1 MKTHRLIAV
10 LFAASLSSG
19 FAAELSRTPSPTP
32 TPTPKSPAPKPV
44 GACRYNS
51 WNPELYGFYGAKKTI
66 LEKLPKIPETAPFAD
81 RRVFVQITEGESGVE
96 VKLFERQD
104 NGTFNTTVW
113 TRGKG
118 DHLICDIDDRIMDN
132 KGLDCVG
139 KTVKEGLVNLLGDG
153 KASAPLAAETAAAAF
168 SPSVNNA
175 SGDYIKTIMII
186 LC

>member
-1 MKTHRLIAV
+1 M
-10 LFAASLSSG
+10 
-19 FAAELSRTPSPTP
+19 
-32 TPTPKSPAPKPV
+32 
-44 GACRYNS
+44 
-51 WNPELYGFYGAKKTI
+51 
-66 LEKLPKIPETAPFAD
+66 
-81 RRVFVQITEGESGVE
+81 FVQITEGESGVE

-118 DHLICDIDDRIMDN
+118 DRLICDIDDRIMDN

-139 KTVKEGLVNLLGDG
+139 KTVKEALVKLLGDG
-153 KASAPLAAETAAAAF
+153 RQGALGRPETPEAAF
-168 SPSVNNA
+168 SPSVNDA

>member
-1 MKTHRLIAV
+1 MHHEYTRLIAV

-19 FAAELSRTPSPTP
+19 FAAELSRTQSPTP
-32 TPTPKSPAPKPV
+32 TPTPKSPAPKPA

-51 WNPELYGFYGAKKTI
+51 WNPSLSFYGVKKTI

-104 NGTFNTTVW
+104 NGTFTTTVW

-139 KTVKEGLVNLLGDG
+139 ETVKEALGKLLGEG
-153 KASAPLAAETAAAAF
+153 EVRRPWPPRNRGSSIFPF
-168 SPSVNNA
+168 S
-175 SGDYIKTIMII
+175 
-186 LC
+186 